1 MWKDPIVEELHR
13 IRESMLAENG
23 NDLAAMAHAANARVS
38 KPINGATPLTP
49 LEQVTRK
56 PLVPSST

>member
-23 NDLAAMAHAANARVS
+23 NDLAEMARAANARAT
-38 KPINGATPLTP
+38 KPIGVAPLTP
-49 LEQVTRK
+49 LEQETRTT
-56 PLVPSST
+56 LTPSSS

>member
-23 NDLAAMAHAANARVS
+23 NDLAALARAANARAT
-38 KPINGATPLTP
+38 KPISVAPLTP
-49 LEQVTRK
+49 SEPQTPATLTPR
-56 PLVPSST
+56 TT

>member
-23 NDLAAMAHAANARVS
+23 NDLAALARAANARAT
-38 KPINGATPLTP
+38 KPISVAPLTP
-49 LEQVTRK
+49 SEPETRTK
-56 PLVPSST
+56 LTPRST

>member
-23 NDLAAMAHAANARVS
+23 NDLAAMARAASARAAKPVS
-38 KPINGATPLTP
+38 VSP
-49 LEQVTRK
+49 LEQETRTLTPRSK
-56 PLVPSST
+56 